1 MGLKH
6 QAFFYSL
13 FLSRL
18 ADQIIL
24 FLVPL
29 VIFQLTGSV
38 AWSGG
43 AFFLETLPRYLAFP
57 ICGALCDRISPL
69 RLLRVSQL
77 LRALACFVGMS
88 AYALFGGI
96 GWLIGISAVCG
107 VLTTQGLMAREV
119 MLPQLFQQ
127 HRFQTVAAYT
137 QIADQL
143 GLVLGPLF
151 AAGLLKLVSW
161 DYVVV
166 SSAGLFLAADGCVI
180 LWQRWVQ
187 PVLDEPTPVA
197 GHWALPLITAMRH
210 IIHRPGL
217 IEAVV
222 LAAAVNLVIGVT
234 LATSAAMVT
243 GVHGETDTAYALLQM
258 AGAVATVIV
267 LFVTAHLP
275 AALGTLGL
283 VAYAMI
289 LIGGLVSGLASGAA
303 LYAIGF
309 ILVIGFDKMFNVFI
323 RSLRMRIIPREDL
336 GKTTGLIVM
345 LNNLS
350 QPLAGLLVGAFAGSF
365 GAGVVIA
372 ALSLAMGCL
381 GLGVGAL
388 WLRRTSRP
396 AFLDYR

>member
-38 AWSGG
+38 GWSGA
-43 AFFLETLPRYLAFP
+43 AFFLETLPRYLSFP
-57 ICGALCDRISPL
+57 VCGALCDRISPL

-77 LRALACFVGMS
+77 LRALACFAGMG

-127 HRFQTVAAYT
+127 QRFQKVAAYT

-143 GLVLGPLF
+143 GMVLGPLF

-166 SSAGLFLAADGCVI
+166 SSAVLFFAADACVVA
-180 LWQRWVQ
+180 WQRWVQ
-187 PVLDEPTPVA
+187 PVLEEPTPVS
-197 GHWALPLITAMRH
+197 GHWTLPLTTALSH
-210 IIHRPGL
+210 IVHRPGL
-217 IEAVV
+217 IEAVT
-222 LAAAVNLVIGVT
+222 LAAAVNLVIGAT
-234 LATSAAMVT
+234 LATSAAMMT
-243 GVHGETDTAYALLQM
+243 GVHGATDTSYALLQM

-267 LFVTAHLP
+267 LFITAHLP

-289 LIGGLVSGLASGAA
+289 FIGGLASGLAA
-303 LYAIGF
+303 DISLYAIGF
-309 ILVIGFDKMFNVFI
+309 IVVTGFDKMFNVFI
-323 RSLRMRIIPREDL
+323 RSLRMRIIPRQDL

-350 QPLAGLLVGAFAGSF
+350 QPLAGLLVGTFAGSF
-365 GAGVVIA
+365 GAGLVIA
-372 ALSLAMGCL
+372 ALSLVMGGL
-381 GLGVGAL
+381 GLVVGAL
-388 WLRRTSRP
+388 WLRRASRP
-396 AFLDYR
+396 AVLDHQ